1 LTVFNTIFDNKESL
15 EEAAIIKTLLAECT
29 LAVQEWKPRYFEYLV
44 HQEGMSVREMDE
56 NGLLPIEVACKHGP
70 SHVVIG
76 FVRCTMR
83 RPSIFDTHHLSLHPH
98 V

>member
-1 LTVFNTIFDNKESL
+1 
-15 EEAAIIKTLLAECT
+15 
-29 LAVQEWKPRYFEYLV
+29 
-44 HQEGMSVREMDE
+44 MSVREMDE

-83 RPSIFDTHHLSLHPH
+83 RPSIFDTHHLSVHPSY
-98 V
+98 VTYSPMRDQKLTTLLSFYRRVIRPS